1 MTHSNGRAE
10 SGGGLRPLKI
20 TTVGDGMVGKTCMLI
35 TYTRNEFP
43 TEYVPTV
50 FDNHACNIHIDG
62 TEYSLTLWDTAGQED
77 YERLRPLSYPNTAC
91 FLICYSISSRTSYDN
106 ILSKW
111 WPEVRN
117 HMPGAPIVLVGTKS
131 DLRVQG
137 SEKFVTTAEGKK
149 MKHKIKAYALVECSA
164 KRKENL
170 HEVFEEAV
178 RAAEKR
184 PHVHQRNCTIL

>member
-1 MTHSNGRAE
+1 MVVVG
-10 SGGGLRPLKI
+10 PFKVV
-20 TTVGDGMVGKTCMLI
+20 TVGDGMVGKTYMLI
-35 TYTRNEFP
+35 TYARNEFP
-43 TEYVPTV
+43 IECLPTV
-50 FDNHACNIHIDG
+50 FDNHACNIVIDG
-62 TEYSLTLWDTAGQED
+62 SDYSLTLWDTPGRED
-77 YERLRPLSYPNTAC
+77 CERLRPLSYSNTDC

-111 WPEVRN
+111 WPEVRT
-117 HMPGAPIVLVGTKS
+117 HLPEAAIVLVGTKS
-131 DLRVQG
+131 DLRVPG

-170 HEVFEEAV
+170 HEVFKKAV

-184 PHVHQRNCTIL
+184 PYMGHRSCTIL